1 MVPTPE
7 EALELL
13 ERYNQDPFHLT
24 HGRIVGEVLRWY
36 AADMGHFDEADL
48 WQTVGTL
55 HDLDFERWP
64 EEHCV
69 REEQLMREAGIDE
82 LVIRA
87 CCSHG
92 WGLTGTPYEPESD
105 LEKVLFAAD
114 ELTGLIGAAVLMRPS
129 KSVDDLTVKS
139 LKKKF
144 KDKKFA
150 AGCSR
155 GVIEQGAER
164 LGWDLATLMDKTIE
178 AMRHSP
184 SAPHGDG
191 ADGAE
196 ADATDASAA
205 PAQHAGSAVPAQHA
219 ASPAMGA
226 DAAPATQA

>member
-13 ERYNQDPFHLT
+13 EQYNQDPFHLT

-36 AADMGHFDEADL
+36 ATDMGHADEADL

-69 REEQLMREAGIDE
+69 RAEQLMRDAGIDE

-105 LEKVLFAAD
+105 LEKILFAAD

-155 GVIEQGAER
+155 DVIQQGADR
-164 LGWDLATLMDKTIE
+164 LGWDLSTLMEKTIE
-178 AMRHSP
+178 AMRQSS
-184 SAPHGDG
+184 SAPHG
-191 ADGAE
+191 E
-196 ADATDASAA
+196 E
-205 PAQHAGSAVPAQHA
+205 A
-219 ASPAMGA
+219 ASSDGGATANATPAG
-226 DAAPATQA
+226 DAAPADAVAPTAQA

>member
-7 EALELL
+7 EAFELL

-36 AADMGHFDEADL
+36 AADMGHADEADL
-48 WQTVGTL
+48 WQTVGIL

-105 LEKVLFAAD
+105 LEKILFAAD

-155 GVIEQGAER
+155 DVIQQGADR
-164 LGWDLATLMDKTIE
+164 LGWDLATLMEKTIE

-184 SAPHGDG
+184 SAPHGDEATG
-191 ADGAE
+191 TDA
-196 ADATDASAA
+196 ADAPADAVAAA
-205 PAQHAGSAVPAQHA
+205 PAQHAGSAAPTRSV
-219 ASPAMGA
+219 ASS
-226 DAAPATQA
+226 ATQA

>member
-24 HGRIVGEVLRWY
+24 HGRIVGEVLRWF
-36 AADMGHFDEADL
+36 AADMGHADEADL

-69 REEQLMREAGIDE
+69 REEQFMREAGIDE

-92 WGLTGTPYEPESD
+92 WGLTGTLYEPESD

-155 GVIEQGAER
+155 DVIEQGADR
-164 LGWDLATLMDKTIE
+164 LGWELATLMEKTIE

-184 SAPHGDG
+184 SAPHGDE
-191 ADGAE
+191 ADGHE
-196 ADATDASAA
+196 AVATDAPVSAA
-205 PAQHAGSAVPAQHA
+205 A
-219 ASPAMGA
+219 A
-226 DAAPATQA
+226 DAAPAGAAPAQPASSATQA

>member
-13 ERYNQDPFHLT
+13 ERYNKDPFHLT

-36 AADMGHFDEADL
+36 SADMGHADEADL

-69 REEQLMREAGIDE
+69 REEQLMREAGTDE

-155 GVIEQGAER
+155 DVIQQGADR
-164 LGWDLATLMDKTIE
+164 LGWELATLMEKTIE

-184 SAPHGDG
+184 SAPHGDE
-191 ADGAE
+191 ADGYE
-196 ADATDASAA
+196 AGATDA
-205 PAQHAGSAVPAQHA
+205 PGSATPTDA
-219 ASPAMGA
+219 ANSSAA
-226 DAAPATQA
+226 DAAPADAATAQA

>member
-1 MVPTPE
+1 MIPSPQ
-7 EALELL
+7 EAYELL
-13 ERYNQDPFHLT
+13 KQYNSDPFHLA

-36 AADMGHFDEADL
+36 AADMGHAEEADL

-55 HDLDFERWP
+55 HDLDFEMWP
-64 EEHCV
+64 DEHCV
-69 REEQLMREAGIDE
+69 RTEQLMREAGIDE
-82 LVIRA
+82 AVARA

-150 AGCSR
+150 AKCNR
-155 GVIEQGAER
+155 EIIKQGAET
-164 LGWDLATLMDKTIE
+164 LGMPLEELMELTIKG
-178 AMRHSP
+178 MRT
-184 SAPHGDG
+184 
-191 ADGAE
+191 E
-196 ADATDASAA
+196 ADAL
-205 PAQHAGSAVPAQHA
+205 GL
-219 ASPAMGA
+219 GA
-226 DAAPATQA
+226 KV

>member
-36 AADMGHFDEADL
+36 ATDMGHADEADL

-64 EEHCV
+64 KEHCV

-105 LEKVLFAAD
+105 LEKILFAAD

-155 GVIEQGAER
+155 DIIKQGADR
-164 LGWDLATLMDKTIE
+164 LGWELATLMEKTIE

-184 SAPHGDG
+184 SAPHGDE
-191 ADGAE
+191 ADGHE
-196 ADATDASAA
+196 ASATDAPGSAAAADAAPDGAA
-205 PAQHAGSAVPAQHA
+205 PAQPAS
-219 ASPAMGA
+219 SP
-226 DAAPATQA
+226 TQA

>member
-1 MVPTPE
+1 MIPSPQ
-7 EALELL
+7 EAYELL
-13 ERYNQDPFHLT
+13 KQYNSDPFHLT

-36 AADMGHFDEADL
+36 AADMGHAEDVDL

-55 HDLDFERWP
+55 HDLDFEMWSN
-64 EEHCV
+64 EHCV

-82 LVIRA
+82 AVVRA

-155 GVIEQGAER
+155 EVIAQGAEH
-164 LGWDLATLMDKTIE
+164 LGWDLSELMEKTIE
-178 AMRHSP
+178 AMKASP
-184 SAPHGDG
+184 SAPHGEEA
-191 ADGAE
+191 ADSE
-196 ADATDASAA
+196 
-205 PAQHAGSAVPAQHA
+205 
-219 ASPAMGA
+219 
-226 DAAPATQA
+226 

>member
-1 MVPTPE
+1 MIPSSQ
-7 EALELL
+7 EAYELL
-13 ERYNQDPFHLT
+13 KQYNSDPFHLA

-36 AADMGHFDEADL
+36 AADMGHAEEADL

-55 HDLDFERWP
+55 HDLDFEMWP
-64 EEHCV
+64 DEHCV
-69 REEQLMREAGIDE
+69 RTEQLMREVGIDD
-82 LVIRA
+82 VVVRA

-155 GVIEQGAER
+155 DACWDPCRTPFGSMGCAGAFAGACITPFHYMRQGVHYP
-164 LGWDLATLMDKTIE
+164 L
-178 AMRHSP
+178 P
-184 SAPHGDG
+184 
-191 ADGAE
+191 
-196 ADATDASAA
+196 
-205 PAQHAGSAVPAQHA
+205 
-219 ASPAMGA
+219 
-226 DAAPATQA
+226 

>member
-13 ERYNQDPFHLT
+13 ERYNKDPFHLT

-36 AADMGHFDEADL
+36 SADMGHADEADL

-69 REEQLMREAGIDE
+69 REEQLMRDAGIDE

-155 GVIEQGAER
+155 DVIEQGADR
-164 LGWDLATLMDKTIE
+164 LGWDLATLMEKTIE

-184 SAPHGDG
+184 SAPHGDET
-191 ADGAE
+191 DDVK
-196 ADATDASAA
+196 ADATDAFTAPAA
-205 PAQHAGSAVPAQHA
+205 PAQSVASSATLA
-219 ASPAMGA
+219 
-226 DAAPATQA
+226 

>member
-7 EALELL
+7 KALELL

-36 AADMGHFDEADL
+36 ATDMGHADEADL

-155 GVIEQGAER
+155 DVIEQGAER

-196 ADATDASAA
+196 VDATDASTA
-205 PAQHAGSAVPAQHA
+205 PA
-219 ASPAMGA
+219 A
-226 DAAPATQA
+226 DPQA

>member
-1 MVPTPE
+1 MIPSPQ
-7 EALELL
+7 EAYELL
-13 ERYNQDPFHLT
+13 KQYNSDPFHLT
-24 HGRIVGEVLRWY
+24 HGRIVGEALRWY
-36 AADMGHFDEADL
+36 AADMGYAEEADL

-55 HDLDFERWP
+55 HDLDFGVWP
-64 EEHCV
+64 DEHCV
-69 REEQLMREAGIDE
+69 REEQIMREAGIDDI
-82 LVIRA
+82 VVRA

-155 GVIEQGAER
+155 DVITQGAER
-164 LGWDLATLMDKTIE
+164 LGWDLSELMEKTIE
-178 AMRHSP
+178 AMKASP
-184 SAPHGDG
+184 SAPHG
-191 ADGAE
+191 E
-196 ADATDASAA
+196 
-205 PAQHAGSAVPAQHA
+205 
-219 ASPAMGA
+219 
-226 DAAPATQA
+226 DAADTE